1 MKILYHGSLMTI
13 EKPKIIQSS
22 RTLDFGEGFYTT
34 SSKKQALQWINI
46 RLFGQ
51 EITQGVLNIYS
62 FDESA
67 LTSTNVK
74 TLHFKRP
81 DEIWVDFVM
90 ENRLNKNFKHSYD
103 IVIGPVANDRVYA
116 CFNAFENGFMNK
128 QTLIS
133 ELKTYRLID
142 QYLFH
147 TEKVLQYLKYINSQT
162 IKI

>member
-1 MKILYHGSLMTI
+1 MKILYHGSLTI
-13 EKPKIIQSS
+13 IDNPKIILSN

-34 SSKKQALQWINI
+34 SSKKQAAQWIKI
-46 RLFGQ
+46 RLLGKD
-51 EITQGVLNIYS
+51 ITQGILNSYY
-62 FDESA
+62 FDETA
-67 LTSTNVK
+67 LTSTNIK
-74 TLHFKRP
+74 TLHFQKP
-81 DEIWVDFVM
+81 DEAWVDFVM
-90 ENRLNKNFKHSYD
+90 KNRLNRNFQHSYD

-147 TEKVLQYLKYINSQT
+147 TEKALQYLQYINSQ
-162 IKI
+162 KI